1 MLTRRNLAYAPR
13 QAVLS
18 LSLLFAHVLSA
29 AQGAAAPPAPAPASP
44 PASPTSAAGTAT
56 QNATSR
62 SDGDAEPFFKR
73 AREGWFWYDDP
84 IAPVSVPAKA
94 VPPPVVQKET
104 APPPMT
110 AQEIDLANFKGF
122 QLKVERA
129 LQAATQNPTE
139 ANVAHFLEMWAESK
153 RKAAVLADTAQA
165 VAARMPWIDDTFTGS
180 RPTTPAA
187 MQVYDSIRMQDDNQL
202 MQEMAQTYGLYFFF
216 RSNCAYCHL
225 QAPMLKQFEAKYGFT
240 IMPVSLDGSTLPQ
253 FPGAARDNGMAAKLA
268 ETLGIPMQHFVTPA
282 VILAQPSSGL
292 VVPVGFGVMNVDQMV
307 ERIASVVKVRDK
319 SAGQAPRNQ
328 IAALVGAA
336 PSAREG
342 QAAMDAVQRARRAVP
357 SSLSSLP

>member
-1 MLTRRNLAYAPR
+1 MLKSSDSLCRPR
-13 QAVLS
+13 QALLGLALLS
-18 LSLLFAHVLSA
+18 AHVFAS
-29 AQGAAAPPAPAPASP
+29 AQGAAPAGPAANPAAAAPSASNA
-44 PASPTSAAGTAT
+44 ASSGNSA
-56 QNATSR
+56 R
-62 SDGDAEPFFKR
+62 PDGDPEPFFKR

-84 IAPVSVPAKA
+84 VPA
-94 VPPPVVQKET
+94 PS
-104 APPPMT
+104 APPKPMQPQPAVKEPVPAPMT
-110 AQEIDLANFKGF
+110 AQDIDLANFKAF

-129 LQAATQNPTE
+129 LQAAAQNPSE

-165 VAARMPWIDDTFTGS
+165 VSARMPWIDDTFSGS

-268 ETLGIPMQHFVTPA
+268 DALGIPMQHFVTPA

-328 IAALVGAA
+328 IAALMGAA
-336 PSAREG
+336 PALREG
-342 QAAMDAVQRARRAVP
+342 QAAVDSLPRVRRANPTSVV
-357 SSLSSLP
+357 SLP